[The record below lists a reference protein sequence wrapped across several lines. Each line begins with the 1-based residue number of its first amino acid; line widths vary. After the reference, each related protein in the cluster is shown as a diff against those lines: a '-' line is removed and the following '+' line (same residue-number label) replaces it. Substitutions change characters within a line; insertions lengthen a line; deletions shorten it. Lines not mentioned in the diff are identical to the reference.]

1 MEYKITTEQI
11 LAMAKECPTAEKILK
26 AGFPDAFRDEWVEVK
41 MCDFE
46 IESSKIPATG
56 DLLLRDKRGR
66 PGEQNGFEIIF
77 DRRFNYGKYYKIED
91 GKIWRRK

>member
-26 AGFPDAFRDEWVEVK
+26 AGFPDAFKAKDEWGPLSITEF
-41 MCDFE
+41 DFHGNLDGSVSLGA
-46 IESSKIPATG
+46 IKGGGLP
-56 DLLLRDKRGR
+56 
-66 PGEQNGFEIIF
+66 F
-77 DRRFNYGKYYKIED
+77 DVVPFKGSCTANEYKIEN